1 MASRSTVRNIIAVM
15 THLGLWLP
23 DLSELD
29 RLAIAFAVRRK
40 GKLTRFDSLDAAA
53 SPSNILLLCRGFVI
67 VALFEAIRSYG
78 PSARE
83 TLRKLSQPPTIRT
96 EDNLP
101 PSKEDYC

>member
-1 MASRSTVRNIIAVM
+1 M
-15 THLGLWLP
+15 TNLGLWVP
-23 DLSELD
+23 DLTELD

-40 GKLTRFDSLDAAA
+40 GMLTRFDSLDAAA
-53 SPSNILLLCRGFVI
+53 SPREILFLCRGFVI